1 MFFALFHIFYYV
13 NAEIRVSEA
22 SDRALYEILNL
33 RTYTAQRIIEKE
45 KVFYPNNLYNDFL
58 ENWKEVIDLVAFEND
73 EKYDLYLESL
83 DARLK
88 RIDQT
93 MDEDDPSTKIFL
105 AEIYAQTGM
114 AQVLYGDYLAGFQM
128 LVKANK
134 NAFRNL
140 EEYPDYWRN
149 LKLCGMLNVAF
160 DKIPTGL
167 RWFTNLLG
175 LKGDADIGFSYL
187 EQYLNIVRDKPGL
200 KSEAMLYYALALKM
214 SKREEFACELLGK
227 EVTGAYAPTL
237 LIFILANMMFLN
249 EFNDDAYDLLFTNP
263 SDLREVP
270 FYYMDYLSGK
280 VLQYRMDPAAEDYF
294 LDYLK
299 KSTYKN
305 FKKDVSL
312 RLSWY
317 YLLNGDIAKYRYY
330 MDQIKTFPKA
340 TVERDL
346 EADVESQR
354 SYDPNPE
361 LLKARF
367 FSSGGYY
374 NKADSILADINPD
387 SLSNQAFKAE
397 YYLIGARIQS
407 FKTRYWESIKLFEKA
422 IEAGAELKEPFAA
435 KAAYLAGCEAH
446 KYGKNGAAK
455 AYWKQALKISGGKD
469 VYTDSIHEKSKLM
482 LKKLD
487 S

>member
-1 MFFALFHIFYYV
+1 V
-13 NAEIRVSEA
+13 NAKIRVSEA

-33 RTYTAQRIIEKE
+33 RTLTAQRIIEKE
-45 KVFYPNNLYNDFL
+45 KALYPTNIYNDFL

-73 EKYDLYLESL
+73 KKYDAYLESL

-93 MDEDDPSTKIFL
+93 MDEDDPSTKILL
-105 AEIYAQTGM
+105 AEIYAQTGL
-114 AQVLYGDYLAGFQM
+114 AQVLFGDYFAGFTS

-134 NAFRNL
+134 NAFQNL

-149 LKLCGMLNVAF
+149 YKLCGMLNVAF

-167 RWFTNLLG
+167 KWFTTLLG

-200 KSEAMLYYALALKM
+200 KSEAMLYYSFALKM
-214 SKREEFACELLGK
+214 SKREEFACVLLGK
-227 EVTGAYAPTL
+227 EVSGEYAPTL

-249 EFNDDAYDLLFTNP
+249 ELNDNAYDLLFTNQT
-263 SDLREVP
+263 DVREVP
-270 FYYMDYLSGK
+270 FYYMDYLKGK
-280 VLQYRMDPAAEDYF
+280 VLQYRMDPEAEDYF

-299 KSTYKN
+299 NSTYKN

-312 RLSWY
+312 RLSWF
-317 YLLNGDIAKYRYY
+317 YLLNGDISKYRYY
-330 MDQIKTFPKA
+330 VDRIKTFPKA

-354 SYDPNPE
+354 TYDPHPE

-374 NKADSILADINPD
+374 NKADSILAGINPD
-387 SLSNQAFKAE
+387 ILTNQAFKAE

-407 FKTRYWESIKLFEKA
+407 FKTRYWESIKQFEKA
-422 IEAGAELKEPFAA
+422 IEVGAELNEPFAA
-435 KAAYLAGCEAH
+435 KAAYLAGCEAYN
-446 KYGKNGAAK
+446 YGYNEVAK
-455 AYWKQALKISGGKD
+455 AFLKLALKIDGQKD
-469 VYTDSIHEKSKLM
+469 VYIDSIHEKSRYM
-482 LKKLD
+482 LKMLNY
-487 S
+487 